1 MLTHYIKDQR
11 LEVFQDLGF
20 SSFYVFWN
28 LFSSGRGVDKCVE
41 FIDKNY
47 MFYLAFENSFCEDYV
62 SEKLWNHLNGN
73 LVPIVYGS
81 ANYQAIAPP
90 HSYINAMDY
99 DSPKDLADYLNY
111 LMENTTAYYEYF
123 EWTNHFTVYQDQNR
137 VFCQIC
143 EALNE
148 VPLKHKVYENIESW
162 WRKSGSCTKGYI

>member
-62 SEKLWNHLNGN
+62 SEKLWNHLN
-73 LVPIVYGS
+73 
-81 ANYQAIAPP
+81 PP
-90 HSYINAMDY
+90 KGGGGPEGPPPAVIR
-99 DSPKDLADYLNY
+99 PPFLNG
-111 LMENTTAYYEYF
+111 
-123 EWTNHFTVYQDQNR
+123 QR
-137 VFCQIC
+137 
-143 EALNE
+143 
-148 VPLKHKVYENIESW
+148 
-162 WRKSGSCTKGYI
+162 